1 MSPQQSIKSFK
12 SRLILSF
19 CTVIF
24 MLTCI
29 FIGYYYIA
37 KIDNNL
43 FLENV
48 YVNASLIILLIIAVS
63 ILVNFLVQQLL
74 QDLRV
79 LKLKIQNQT
88 YELEETLEKS
98 FRNAENKTVFLAN
111 MSHEIR
117 TPLTAVIGMI
127 NMLKETELD
136 IDQRVQL
143 EIAEYSSEHLMQLVN
158 MIIDNARVEKGEVA
172 LNMSTIDLRVE
183 LIKLFKVFEYQ
194 AWDKGL
200 DFEFKFLPTKD
211 YKYLL
216 LGDINRIQQV
226 LINLINNAIKFTNSG
241 KISITIDQTVEHED
255 DQIVTFYVKDT
266 GVGMRYEEVS
276 RIFDAFDYGE
286 SFTTQH
292 YRGAGIGL
300 GIANQLVKL
309 MGGELKIESKENEGS
324 IFYFSLQLKKT
335 LNLKTEE
342 LESQNL
348 LLNKFDYKFTVLVA
362 EDNLMNQ
369 KVIRFLLEQQGADC
383 TFAKN
388 GLEAV
393 KLFDVLDFD
402 MVFMDIYMP
411 EMTGYEATKLI
422 KESKKYAENNV
433 PIIAV
438 SASAF
443 EEDINN
449 AKLVGID
456 DFLAKPIE
464 VEKLKA
470 LLVKY
475 APQSISEQKDVL

>member
-1 MSPQQSIKSFK
+1 MIAV
-12 SRLILSF
+12 L
-19 CTVIF
+19 
-24 MLTCI
+24 
-29 FIGYYYIA
+29 FIGYYYVDKVDGHIFL
-37 KIDNNL
+37 KNN
-43 FLENV
+43 
-48 YVNASLIILLIIAVS
+48 YVNASLIILIVIAVFVL
-63 ILVNFLVQQLL
+63 INFLADQLIR
-74 QDLRV
+74 DLRS
-79 LKLKIQNQT
+79 LNLKIKSQT
-88 YELEETLEKS
+88 KELEETLEKS
-98 FRNAENKTVFLAN
+98 VKNAENKTVYLAN

-117 TPLTAVIGMI
+117 TPLTAVMGMI
-127 NMLKETELD
+127 NMLKQSELD

-158 MIIDNARVEKGEVA
+158 MILDNSKVDKGEVA
-172 LNMSTIDLRVE
+172 LNVAAMDLRAD
-183 LIKLFKVFEYQ
+183 LTKLFKVFEYQ

-200 DFEFKFLPTKD
+200 QFEFKFLPDKD
-211 YKYLL
+211 YKFLL
-216 LGDINRIQQV
+216 LGDITRIQQV
-226 LINLINNAIKFTNSG
+226 LINLINNAIKFTNNG
-241 KISITIDQTVEHED
+241 KISITVDQTVEHDD

-266 GVGMRYEEVS
+266 GVGMRHDEVLK
-276 RIFDAFDYGE
+276 IFDAFNYGE

-309 MGGELKIESKENEGS
+309 MGGELKIETKENEGS

-335 LNLKTEE
+335 LNLKVED
-342 LESQNL
+342 LESKNL
-348 LLNKFDYKFTVLVA
+348 LLNKFDYKFSVLVA
-362 EDNLMNQ
+362 EDNQMNQ
-369 KVIRFLLEQQGADC
+369 KVIKFLLEQQGADC

-422 KESKKYAENNV
+422 KESKKYAESSV

-443 EEDINN
+443 EEDIAN

-464 VEKLKA
+464 VEKLKT

-475 APQSISEQKDVL
+475 APQGISEDAVLPIKRQPH